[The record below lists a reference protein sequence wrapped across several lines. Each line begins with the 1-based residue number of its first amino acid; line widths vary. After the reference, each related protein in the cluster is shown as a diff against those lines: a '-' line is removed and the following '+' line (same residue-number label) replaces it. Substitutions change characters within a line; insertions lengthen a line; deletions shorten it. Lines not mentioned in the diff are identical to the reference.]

1 MIFRKIINFFS
12 SITLR
17 KKIIFFSTFFM
28 LILILIV
35 NTAIYFLFYQSAS
48 EGELDQLTTHT
59 DTLIETIGKNSSV
72 SREEMSDLL
81 TAYLPTNGMIRV
93 IDENENDVT
102 GKLAK
107 SQEYTDVPIEYTT
120 TERREVISFNQM
132 DVAIVTKPIIWQN
145 GEIVTIQVSDH
156 LIHMNETMQTL
167 RYVLFFSSA
176 IILIPTIIASFL
188 LSRFLLNPIQK
199 LKETMQTNISKRDW
213 QKIDIENRSKDELYE
228 MEVTFNEMIDSLKE
242 NYEKQEIFVSN
253 ASHELK
259 TPIQIIKSYA
269 QLLSR
274 RGEGNPELLQES
286 TEAIDSEADRMQN
299 LVEQM
304 LALAKNQQEQVM
316 ETLDMRELLQ
326 QVTITFQKAY
336 APREINLLV
345 DEKTKYVWQGNPD
358 QIKQVI
364 YILLTNALKYSEK
377 EVHIRL
383 QQQNDEMIVSVQDFG
398 EGLAEQDQQHIFER
412 FYRVDRAR
420 NRETGGTGLGLAI
433 AKVIVESYQGEITVQ
448 SKIGEG
454 SIFRIH
460 LPNMDQ

>member
-1 MIFRKIINFFS
+1 MIFRKIINLFS
-12 SITLR
+12 SMTLR
-17 KKIIFFSTFFM
+17 KKIIFFSTVFM

-48 EGELDQLTTHT
+48 QGELDQLTTHA
-59 DTLIETIGKNSSV
+59 DTLTETIGKNSSV
-72 SREEMSDLL
+72 SQEEMRELL

-93 IDENENDVT
+93 IDENEKEVVNQRKPNQDEN
-102 GKLAK
+102 L
-107 SQEYTDVPIEYTT
+107 PIEYTT
-120 TERREVISFNQM
+120 TEKREVISFNQM
-132 DVAIVTKPIIWQN
+132 DIAVVTKPIIWQN
-145 GEIVTIQVSDH
+145 GEIVTIQVSDR

-176 IILIPTIIASFL
+176 IILIPTIIASIL

-199 LKETMQTNISKRDW
+199 LKETMQTNISKKDW
-213 QKIDIENRSKDELYE
+213 KKIDIENRSKDELYE

-304 LALAKNQQEQVM
+304 LALAKNQQEQVV
-316 ETLDMRELLQ
+316 ETVDMRELLQ
-326 QVTITFQKAY
+326 QVAGTFQKAY
-336 APREINLLV
+336 APREINLFV
-345 DEKTKYVWQGNPD
+345 DEKTKYMWQGNPD

-398 EGLAEQDQQHIFER
+398 EGLADQDQQHIFER

-454 SIFRIH
+454 SVFRIH

>member
-59 DTLIETIGKNSSV
+59 DTLTEAIGKNSSV
-72 SREEMSDLL
+72 SLEEMKDLL

-93 IDENENDVT
+93 IDANEN
-102 GKLAK
+102 KLIDQK
-107 SQEYTDVPIEYTT
+107 KPEYTEVPIEYTT
-120 TERREVISFNQM
+120 TERREVISSDQA
-132 DVAIVTKPIIWQN
+132 DVAMVSKPIIWQN

-156 LIHMNETMQTL
+156 LIHMSETMQIL

-176 IILIPTIIASFL
+176 IILIPTIIASIL

-213 QKIDIENRSKDELYE
+213 KKIDIENRSKDELYE

-304 LALAKNQQEQVM
+304 LALAKNQQEQVV
-316 ETLDMRELLQ
+316 ETVDMKELLQ
-326 QVTITFQKAY
+326 QVADTFQKAY
-336 APREINLLV
+336 APREIILFT
-345 DEKTKYVWQGNPD
+345 DEKTKYMWQGNPD

-377 EVHIRL
+377 EVNIRL
-383 QQQNDEMIVSVQDFG
+383 QQKSDEMIVSVQDFG

-433 AKVIVESYQGEITVQ
+433 AKVIVETYQGEITVQ
-448 SKIGEG
+448 SKLGEG
-454 SIFRIH
+454 SIFHIH